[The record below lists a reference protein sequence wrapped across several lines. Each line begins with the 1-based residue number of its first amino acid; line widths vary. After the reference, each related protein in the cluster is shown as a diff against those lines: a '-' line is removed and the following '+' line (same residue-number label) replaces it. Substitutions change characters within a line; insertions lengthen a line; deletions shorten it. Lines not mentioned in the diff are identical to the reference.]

1 MRLRFA
7 LPFVAALSLGVTA
20 PASAQFGKPSKADQ
34 VKLGRQA
41 ADELR
46 KKEKVLPTYDERVRA
61 VRRIGQKLVDAMD
74 AGSRQPWDFS
84 FDVIQS
90 KEVNAF
96 ALPGGPT
103 FVYTGLI
110 DKLSTED
117 QIAGVMAHELTH
129 VRREHWA
136 YQYRDQQ
143 QKGLLLNLGLLVFGA
158 NRTTAGL
165 ANIGLDVL
173 VNLPYSRKHET
184 EADTQ
189 GFDLMVQAGYNPEG
203 MADVFRILQKTSGG
217 GKPPE
222 FLSDHPGDA
231 NRIKRIEDKVM
242 KSGKA
247 YPAQTPIK
255 WN

>member
-1 MRLRFA
+1 M
-7 LPFVAALSLGVTA
+7 
-20 PASAQFGKPSKADQ
+20 
-34 VKLGRQA
+34 KLGTQA
-41 ADELR
+41 ADEIR
-46 KKEKVLPTYDERVRA
+46 KKEKVLPSYDERVRA
-61 VRRIGQKLVDAMD
+61 VRRIGQSLVNAMD
-74 AGSRQPWDFS
+74 PASRQPWQFS

-110 DKLSTED
+110 DKLTTED

-158 NRTTAGL
+158 NRTTASL

-184 EADTQ
+184 EADVQ
-189 GFDLMVQAGYNPEG
+189 GFDLMAKAGYNPEG
-203 MADVFRILQKTSGG
+203 MADVFRILQKSGG
-217 GKPPE
+217 SKPPE
-222 FLSDHPGDA
+222 FLSDHPGDSS
-231 NRIKRIEDKVM
+231 RINRIEDMIK
-242 KSGKA
+242 KSGKQ
-247 YPAQTPIK
+247 YPPQKPIT

>member
-1 MRLRFA
+1 MRTRFA
-7 LPFVAALSLGVTA
+7 LPLVAALAVGVGA
-20 PASAQFGKPSKADQ
+20 PAQAQFGKPSQADQ
-34 VKLGRQA
+34 VKLGHQA
-41 ADELR
+41 ADEVR
-46 KKEKVLPTYDERVRA
+46 KKEKVLPTYDDRVRA
-61 VRRIGQKLVDAMD
+61 VRRIGQSLVSVMD
-74 AGSRQPWDFS
+74 AKSRKPWDFT

-90 KEVNAF
+90 NTINAF

-103 FVYTGLI
+103 FVYTGLL
-110 DKLSTED
+110 DKLTTED

-184 EADTQ
+184 EADVQ
-189 GFDLMVQAGYNPEG
+189 GYDLMVQAGFNPMG
-203 MADVFRILQKTSGG
+203 MADVFRILQKNSGG

-222 FLSDHPGDA
+222 FLSDHPGDSG
-231 NRIKRIEDKVM
+231 RIKRIEDKIRQ
-242 KSGKA
+242 SGKSF
-247 YPAQTPIK
+247 PAQTPIK
-255 WN
+255 F